1 MALSKPLLRPLSIIV
16 AAVLSKTEIYN
27 GHSSFNYIRCLIS
40 SAVYPF
46 CNAMKHFEANYL
58 CIIRGCLG
66 MFGRGL

>member
-1 MALSKPLLRPLSIIV
+1 MALPEPLLRPLSTIG
-16 AAVLSKTEIYN
+16 AAVLSKTETYN
-27 GHSSFNYIRCLIS
+27 GHSSFDCIRCLIS

-46 CNAMKHFEANYL
+46 RNATKHFEANYL